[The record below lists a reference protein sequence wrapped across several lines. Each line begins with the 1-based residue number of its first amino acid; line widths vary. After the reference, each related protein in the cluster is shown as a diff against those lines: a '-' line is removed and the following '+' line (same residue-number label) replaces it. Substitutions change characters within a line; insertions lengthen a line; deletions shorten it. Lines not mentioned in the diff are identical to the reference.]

1 MNPELLRYLKHN
13 MIVNILDGAFFGLA
27 IGFAS
32 FVTVLPLYV
41 RTMTSSAILI
51 GLVPAIHSVGWQ
63 LPQLFTARRVAKQKR
78 FKPMVMWMT
87 VLERL
92 PFLGLAFI
100 AWFVPQQ
107 ERNLALALTFSM
119 LIFQG
124 LGAGVTANPWQS
136 MIGKIIPSD
145 RRGTFFGLQSAV
157 ADLLASLGAV
167 LAGAILQNLNSPV
180 DFTACFLLSFLAL
193 LFSWFFLS
201 LTREPSHEIP
211 LVESTFSVNDFW
223 IHLRS
228 ILRQDRNFQRFLIA
242 RTVSF
247 LAIMGYGFYT
257 VYAVTQHGVSEM
269 EAGWMT
275 GVFMAAQ
282 IVANVVMGWAGDH
295 WNHRTVM
302 LVGLLSATSSGLLAF
317 LAPSPVWFYL
327 VFTLAAFGN
336 AAIWTIG
343 ISMTLHFGSEVD
355 RPAYIGLANT
365 LVAPA
370 NILAPFLG
378 GWLADVAGY
387 PATFMASVMGGLAAM
402 LIFYIFVHDPLRLS
416 PA

>member
-1 MNPELLRYLKHN
+1 MNPELLRSLKHN

-27 IGFAS
+27 LGLAS

-87 VLERL
+87 GLERL
-92 PFLGLAFI
+92 PFLGLVFV
-100 AWFVPQQ
+100 AWFVPPQA
-107 ERNLALALTFSM
+107 RSLALALTFSM
-119 LIFQG
+119 LICQG

-136 MIGKIIPSD
+136 LIGKIIPSD
-145 RRGTFFGLQSAV
+145 RRGTFFGVQTAA
-157 ADLLASLGAV
+157 ADLLASLGAI
-167 LAGAILQNLNSPV
+167 LAGAILQNFASPM
-180 DFTACFLLSFLAL
+180 DFTACFLLSFVAL

-201 LTREPSHEIP
+201 LTREPIHETPPI
-211 LVESTFSVNDFW
+211 ESTFMADSFW
-223 IHLRS
+223 LHLVG
-228 ILRQDRNFQRFLIA
+228 ILRQDRNFRRFLIA

-257 VYAVTQHGVSEM
+257 VYAVSQHGVSEM

-275 GVFMAAQ
+275 GVYMAAQ
-282 IVANVVMGWAGDH
+282 IVANVVMGWAGDR
-295 WNHRTVM
+295 WNHRVVM
-302 LVGLLSATSSGLLAF
+302 MVGLLAATSSALVAF
-317 LAPSPVWFYL
+317 LAPSPDWFYL

-336 AAIWTIG
+336 AAVWTIG
-343 ISMTLHFGSEVD
+343 ISMTLHFGSEAD

-378 GWLADVAGY
+378 GWLADTAGY
-387 PATFMASVMGGLAAM
+387 HATFMASVVGGLVAA
-402 LIFYIFVHDPLRLS
+402 LIFYLFVYDPLRKS

>member
-1 MNPELLRYLKHN
+1 MNPELLRSLKHN
-13 MIVNILDGAFFGLA
+13 MIVNIMDGAFFGLA
-27 IGFAS
+27 LGFAS

-63 LPQLFTARRVAKQKR
+63 FPQLFTARRVAKQKR

-87 VLERL
+87 ILERL
-92 PFLGLAFI
+92 PFLGLAFV
-100 AWFVPQQ
+100 AWFVPAQ
-107 ERNLALALTFSM
+107 ERSLALALTFSM

-145 RRGTFFGLQSAV
+145 RRGTFFGVQTAA

-167 LAGAILQNLNSPV
+167 LAGVILQHLASPM

-193 LFSWFFLS
+193 LFSWFFLG
-201 LTREPSHEIP
+201 LTREPIHENPPI
-211 LVESTFSVNDFW
+211 ESTFMADGFW
-223 IHLRS
+223 VHLVD
-228 ILRQDRNFQRFLIA
+228 ILRRDHNFSRFLIA

-257 VYAVTQHGVSEM
+257 VYAVGHLGVSEM

-275 GVFMAAQ
+275 GVYMAAQ
-282 IVANVVMGWAGDH
+282 IVANVVMGWAGDR
-295 WNHRTVM
+295 WNHQVVM
-302 LVGLLSATSSGLLAF
+302 LVGILAATSSALLAF
-317 LAPSPVWFYL
+317 LAPSPEWFYL

-343 ISMTLHFGSEVD
+343 ISMTLHFGNEAE

-378 GWLADVAGY
+378 GWLADTAGY
-387 PATFMASVMGGLAAM
+387 PATFMASVVGGLVAA
-402 LIFYIFVHDPLRLS
+402 LIFYLFVHDPLRKS